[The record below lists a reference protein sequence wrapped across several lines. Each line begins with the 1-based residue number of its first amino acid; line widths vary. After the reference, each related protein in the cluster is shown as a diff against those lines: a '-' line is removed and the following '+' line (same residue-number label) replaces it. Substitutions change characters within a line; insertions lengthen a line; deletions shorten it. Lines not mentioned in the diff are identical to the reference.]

1 VGKKIG
7 AVAQFWSDHPAHLT
21 AGAPQTPHSRVWT
34 AMQIVLFMQP
44 EPPLPACV
52 HAVLIDA
59 ELNSGWVLQGSVT
72 LL

>member
-1 VGKKIG
+1 
-7 AVAQFWSDHPAHLT
+7 
-21 AGAPQTPHSRVWT
+21 
-34 AMQIVLFMQP
+34 MQIVLFMQP